1 MTLSHDTAG
10 TGRTT
15 VVLLHSGVCDRRM
28 WDGQFEALAEA
39 GHHVVR
45 CDLRGF
51 GETPVDAPHV
61 HADDVR
67 DLLDH
72 LGVGRAAL
80 VGSSFGGEVALEFA
94 VRHPGRTAALAL
106 LCAAAPVEHEAGPAL
121 RAFLTRED
129 ALLEAGDVE
138 AATELNVEL
147 WLGPDAG
154 DEARALVRT
163 MQRRAFELQLAAP
176 EEHGPRPAGVTEDD
190 LRTIGV
196 PALVVTGAHD
206 LPDFRAIGERI
217 AALLPAARRVT
228 LDWAGHLPA
237 LERPQE
243 TLDLL
248 LDHLAGAGA
257 PTAAGR

>member
-10 TGRTT
+10 TGPQT

-28 WDGQFEALAEA
+28 WDGQFQALADA
-39 GHHVVR
+39 GHRVVR

-51 GETPVDAPHV
+51 GETPADAPHL

-72 LGVGRAAL
+72 LGAERAVL

-106 LCAAAPVEHEAGPAL
+106 LCAAAPVEHEEGPEL
-121 RAFLTRED
+121 TAFCERED

-138 AATELNVEL
+138 GATALNVEL
-147 WLGPDAG
+147 WLGPGAG
-154 DEARALVRT
+154 PEARALVHT
-163 MQRRAFELQLAAP
+163 MQRRAFELQLDVP
-176 EEHGPRPAGVTEDD
+176 EEHEARSAGVTEDD
-190 LRTIGV
+190 LATIGV

-206 LPDFRAIGERI
+206 LPDFRAIGEKT
-217 AALLPAARRVT
+217 AALLPEARHVE
-228 LDWAGHLPA
+228 LDWAGHLPS
-237 LERPQE
+237 LERPEE
-243 TLDLL
+243 TLRLL
-248 LDHLAGAGA
+248 LDHLAGLSA
-257 PTAAGR
+257 PAAAAR

>member
-10 TGRTT
+10 TGPLT

-28 WDGQFEALAEA
+28 WDGQFQGLAEA

-67 DLLDH
+67 DLLDR
-72 LGVGRAAL
+72 LGVERVVL

-106 LCAAAPVEHEAGPAL
+106 LCAAAPVEHRAGPEL
-121 RAFLTRED
+121 RAFFGQED

-138 AATELNVEL
+138 AATALNVGL

-154 DEARALVRT
+154 AGARALVHA

-176 EEHGPRPAGVTEDD
+176 EEHGPLPTGVTEDD

-206 LPDFRAIGERI
+206 VPDFRAIGEKT
-217 AALLPAARRVT
+217 AALLPAARRVE

-237 LERPQE
+237 LERPEE

-248 LDHLAGAGA
+248 TGFLSGLSA
-257 PTAAGR
+257 PAAAGR